1 MCFPE
6 RRLRRSVV
14 LDIFALARPR
24 GDLNVRQ
31 TQNLV
36 FCRRRLHELEKTK
49 PCEMDSDADQQEFEI
64 TENQQRFSRSQN
76 KVLANAQRTLEFRK
90 LVRVKAVAMD
100 KT

>member
-6 RRLRRSVV
+6 RKLRHSVV

-31 TQNLV
+31 TQNLF

-49 PCEMDSDADQQEFEI
+49 QCEMYSDADQQEFEI